1 MSSDPYP
8 NLPGSCAVQGDA
20 YRRQGD
26 IYGWEGEMYHNVL
39 VPESADWPL
48 QRIRS
53 QTGLEIS
60 NTATWYF

>member
-8 NLPGSCAVQGDA
+8 NLPGSCAVQGDV
-20 YRRQGD
+20 
-26 IYGWEGEMYHNVL
+26 YGREGEMYHNVL
-39 VPESADWPL
+39 VLESADWPL